1 MENQNTN
8 RDRQAVT
15 TRSMTLRNSYAK
27 IPCALE
33 ITFYNDMV
41 RLGFVPPLPEGQ
53 RGENKLY
60 DYNNSVITFLS
71 RAKCHELYLKYQ
83 ACIKPA
89 IEAKKQM
96 FISVEVGDAKNHIG
110 ISTGVNNS
118 TDGEAHPCLIL
129 IRGIDPQE
137 KKSNDVILYEFRKG
151 TVYEDYNPITGET
164 AKIVQ
169 TDSELD
175 MFMEDLETARAA
187 VSKAYV
193 HSSRVVDKAYKDMVL
208 EAIRSIQDKLGIQ
221 QATGNGNRT
230 GGRSYNA
237 SGLGYGSIFNQ
248 PQGEAAEEET
258 VTDPDQL
265 ASLLD

>member
-33 ITFYNDMV
+33 VTFYNDMI

-71 RAKCHELYLKYQ
+71 RAKCHELYLKYK

-89 IEAKKQM
+89 IEEKKQM

-129 IRGIDPQE
+129 IRGIDPQT

-151 TVYEDYNPITGET
+151 TVYEDYNHWR
-164 AKIVQ
+164 
-169 TDSELD
+169 DC
-175 MFMEDLETARAA
+175 
-187 VSKAYV
+187 
-193 HSSRVVDKAYKDMVL
+193 KDC
-208 EAIRSIQDKLGIQ
+208 SDGQ
-221 QATGNGNRT
+221 
-230 GGRSYNA
+230 
-237 SGLGYGSIFNQ
+237 
-248 PQGEAAEEET
+248 
-258 VTDPDQL
+258 
-265 ASLLD
+265 